1 VGRAGA
7 GYVGRRTES
16 TSGARF
22 TAGALTV
29 PWRGGAYEHAM
40 RSFDGERPMKAM
52 LDGPPAIRGGR
63 PAFPEGLPLA
73 RPSVPDPEGVA
84 REIRSILESG
94 VLTNGPY
101 VAELERRAAEYFRV
115 RHCVAVS
122 SCTSGLMLVL
132 RAAGLSGDVIL
143 PSFTFAATAH
153 SVAWNGLRPAFVDI
167 DPRTLTLSPATA
179 SWGTGMRTSAILAT
193 HTYGTPCDVE
203 GLAEAAERSGIRL
216 FYDAAHA
223 FGSRHDGRPVG
234 SFGDAEVFSLTPT
247 KPVVAGEGGIIATND
262 DDLAEACR
270 IGREYAKEPDYDSR
284 FVGLNARMS
293 EFHAAVALASFE
305 GLDQRI
311 AERNRL
317 AELYREALGAIP
329 GISFPEV
336 RSGDLSTYKDFT
348 ILVDAEEFGVA
359 ASSLAE
365 ALTAEGIDVRRYYS
379 PPVHRM
385 RPYRSAG
392 ARLPVTDAAA
402 ARVVTLPLWVGMTED
417 HVARVAE
424 AMSRIRGFLGAP
436 VAAP

>member
-1 VGRAGA
+1 MCA
-7 GYVGRRTES
+7 
-16 TSGARF
+16 AR
-22 TAGALTV
+22 
-29 PWRGGAYEHAM
+29 EHAM
-40 RSFDGERPMKAM
+40 GAEERPVKAV

-73 RPSVPDPEGVA
+73 RPSIPDPEQVVRDVRA
-84 REIRSILESG
+84 ILESE

-101 VAELERRAAEYFRV
+101 VAEFERRAAEYLQV

-153 SVAWNGLRPAFVDI
+153 AVAWNGLRPAFVDI
-167 DPRTLTLSPATA
+167 DPRTLTLSAATA
-179 SWGTGMRTSAILAT
+179 TWGTGMRTSAILAT

-223 FGSRHDGRPVG
+223 FGSRHQGRPVG
-234 SFGDAEVFSLTPT
+234 GFGDAEVFSLTPT

-262 DDLAEACR
+262 EELAEACR
-270 IGREYAKEPDYDSR
+270 LGREYAKEPDYDSR

-293 EFHAAVALASFE
+293 EFHAAVALSSFE
-305 GLDQRI
+305 GLDRRV
-311 AERNRL
+311 AERNRV
-317 AELYREALGAIP
+317 AEWYREMLGSTP
-329 GISFPEV
+329 GIRFPEV
-336 RSGDLSTYKDFT
+336 RTGDLSTYKDLT
-348 ILVDAEEFGVA
+348 ILVDSQAFGID
-359 ASSLAE
+359 ASSLSE
-365 ALTAEGIDVRRYYS
+365 ALTAEGIEVRRYYS

-385 RPYRSAG
+385 RPYRNSG
-392 ARLPVTDAAA
+392 ISLPVTEHAAA
-402 ARVVTLPLWVGMTED
+402 EVVTLPLWVGMTED

-424 AMSRIRGFLGAP
+424 AMSRIRGSL
-436 VAAP
+436 AAPMSAS